1 MKVVTQTTMLDTK
14 EFVDYQLFFYCFVN
28 KKRLTNAQSDILSWL
43 LLHDN
48 YTKFPYKEMQKDGFE
63 NVQSL
68 RSNICVLKKMGF
80 IDKYGKVSSLKD
92 QIFIEDA
99 VIKNIIYVQ

>member
-1 MKVVTQTTMLDTK
+1 MKVVTQTTMLNAK

-28 KKRLTNAQSDILSWL
+28 RIRLTNAQTDILSWL

-48 YTKFPYKEMQKDGFE
+48 YTKFPYREMQKDGFE

-68 RSNICVLKKMGF
+68 RSNVCVLKKMGY
-80 IDKYGKVSSLKD
+80 INKNGKVSSLKD
-92 QIFIEDA
+92 KIFIEDTL
-99 VIKNIIYVQ
+99 IKNIIYVH